1 MGGSIFGVFMLIKIR
16 YGNTNTFFIKG
27 TGAGLLVDT
36 DFAGTLPAFYK
47 AIKAQEI
54 QVSDITYLL
63 CTHYHPDHCGLASE
77 LMAQGVQLVVMEP
90 QLGSVH
96 YSDPIFAR
104 MHDLHYVPIDES
116 KAVVLSSAESRSF
129 LAKMGI
135 NGEII
140 STPSHSEDSICV
152 MLDEGICLA
161 GDLEPYEYLAAYADN
176 AALKADWDKVLSYA
190 PKRICYAHA
199 NEKVM
204 CP

>member
-1 MGGSIFGVFMLIKIR
+1 MLIKIR

-47 AIKAQEI
+47 AIKAQGI

-77 LMAQGVQLVVMEP
+77 LMAQGVQLAVMET

-104 MHDLHYVPIDES
+104 MPDLHYVPVDES

-161 GDLEPYEYLAAYADN
+161 GDLEPYEYLAAYTDN
-176 AALKADWDKVLSYA
+176 AALKADWDKVLSYS
-190 PKRICYAHA
+190 PKRIYYAHA

>member
-1 MGGSIFGVFMLIKIR
+1 MLIKIR

-47 AIKAQEI
+47 AIKAQGI

-77 LMAQGVQLVVMEP
+77 LMAQGVKLVVMEP

-104 MHDLHYVPIDES
+104 MPDLEYVPIDES
-116 KAVVLSSAESRSF
+116 KAVMLSSADSRSF
-129 LAKMGI
+129 LSKMGI

-176 AALKADWDKVLSYA
+176 AALTADWDKVLSYS

>member
-1 MGGSIFGVFMLIKIR
+1 MLTKIR

-27 TGAGLLVDT
+27 KGAGLLVDT

-47 AIKAQEI
+47 AIKAQGI

-77 LMAQGVQLVVMEP
+77 LMAQGVQLVVMEH

-104 MHDLHYVPIDES
+104 MHDLHYVPVDES

-161 GDLEPYEYLAAYADN
+161 GDLEPYEYLTAYSDN
-176 AALKADWDKVLSYA
+176 AALKADWDKVLSYS

>member
-1 MGGSIFGVFMLIKIR
+1 MLIKIR

-47 AIKAQEI
+47 AIKAQGI

-77 LMAQGVQLVVMEP
+77 LMSQGVKLVVMEP

-104 MHDLHYVPIDES
+104 MHDLEYVPVDEG

-176 AALKADWDKVLSYA
+176 AALKADWDKVLSYS
-190 PKRICYAHA
+190 PKSICYAHA
-199 NEKVM
+199 NEKLM

>member
-1 MGGSIFGVFMLIKIR
+1 MLIKIR

-47 AIKAQEI
+47 AIKAQGI

-77 LMAQGVQLVVMEP
+77 LMAQGVKLVVMET

-104 MHDLHYVPIDES
+104 MPDFHYVPVDES
-116 KAVVLSSAESRSF
+116 KAVVLSAADSRSF
-129 LAKMGI
+129 LSKMGI
-135 NGEII
+135 SGEII

-152 MLDEGICLA
+152 MLDEGICLV
-161 GDLEPYEYLAAYADN
+161 GDLEPYEYLAAYSDN
-176 AALKADWDKVLSYA
+176 AALKADWDKVLSYS

-199 NEKVM
+199 NEKIISD
-204 CP
+204 

>member
-1 MGGSIFGVFMLIKIR
+1 MLTKIR

-47 AIKAQEI
+47 SIKAQGI
-54 QVSDITYLL
+54 RVSDITYLL

-77 LMAQGVQLVVMEP
+77 LMSQGVKLVVMEP

-104 MHDLHYVPIDES
+104 MHDLEYVPVDES

-140 STPSHSEDSICV
+140 STASHSEDSICV

-161 GDLEPYEYLAAYADN
+161 GDLEPYEYLAAYSDN
-176 AALKADWDKVLSYA
+176 AALKADWDKVLSYS

-204 CP
+204 CT

>member
-1 MGGSIFGVFMLIKIR
+1 MLIKIR

-77 LMAQGVQLVVMEP
+77 LMAQGVQLAVMEP

-176 AALKADWDKVLSYA
+176 AALKADWDKVLSYS

>member
-1 MGGSIFGVFMLIKIR
+1 MLIKIR

-77 LMAQGVQLVVMEP
+77 LMAQGVQLAVMEP

-104 MHDLHYVPIDES
+104 MHDLHYVPVDES

-176 AALKADWDKVLSYA
+176 AALKADWDKVLSYS

>member
-1 MGGSIFGVFMLIKIR
+1 MLIKIR

-47 AIKAQEI
+47 AIKAQGI

-77 LMAQGVQLVVMEP
+77 LMAQGVKLVVMEP

-104 MHDLHYVPIDES
+104 MPDLEYVPIEES

-129 LAKMGI
+129 LSKMGI
-135 NGEII
+135 DGEII

-176 AALKADWDKVLSYA
+176 VALDLDWDKVLRYA

>member
-1 MGGSIFGVFMLIKIR
+1 MLIKIR
-16 YGNTNTFFIKG
+16 YGNTNTYFIKG
-27 TGAGLLVDT
+27 TDAGLLVDT
-36 DFAGTLPAFYK
+36 DFAGTLPALYK
-47 AIKAQEI
+47 AIKAQGI
-54 QVSDITYLL
+54 HVSDITYLL

-77 LMAQGVQLVVMEP
+77 LMAQGVKLVVMET

-104 MHDLHYVPIDES
+104 MPDLHYVPGDES
-116 KAVVLSSAESRSF
+116 KALVLSSADSRSF
-129 LAKMGI
+129 LSKMGI

-140 STPSHSEDSICV
+140 STPSHSEDSICIK
-152 MLDEGICLA
+152 LDEGICLA

-176 AALKADWDKVLSYA
+176 AALDLDWDRVLSYA

-199 NEKVM
+199 NEKIM

>member
-1 MGGSIFGVFMLIKIR
+1 MLTKIR

-27 TGAGLLVDT
+27 TGVGLLVDT

-47 AIKAQEI
+47 AIKAQGI

-63 CTHYHPDHCGLASE
+63 CTHYHPDHCGLAGE
-77 LMAQGVQLVVMEP
+77 LMAQGVKLVVMEP

-104 MHDLHYVPIDES
+104 MPDFHYVPIDES
-116 KAVVLSSAESRSF
+116 KAVVLSSADSRSF
-129 LAKMGI
+129 LSKMGI
-135 NGEII
+135 DGEII
-140 STPSHSEDSICV
+140 STPSHSEDSFCV

-161 GDLEPYEYLAAYADN
+161 GDLEPYEYLAAYSDN
-176 AALKADWDKVLSYA
+176 AALKADWDKVLSYS

-199 NEKVM
+199 NEKSLSD
-204 CP
+204 

>member
-1 MGGSIFGVFMLIKIR
+1 MVTKIR

-27 TGAGLLVDT
+27 TDAGLLVDT

-47 AIKAQEI
+47 AIKAAGI
-54 QVSDITYLL
+54 SMDDIIYLL

-77 LMAQGVQLVVMEP
+77 LMDKGVKLIVMEP

-96 YSDPIFAR
+96 YSDPIFAK
-104 MHDLHYVPIDES
+104 MPHLEYVPIDES
-116 KAVVLSSAESRSF
+116 KTVVLQTANSRCF
-129 LAKMGI
+129 LSKMGI

-176 AALKADWDKVLSYA
+176 AALNLDWDRVLSYS